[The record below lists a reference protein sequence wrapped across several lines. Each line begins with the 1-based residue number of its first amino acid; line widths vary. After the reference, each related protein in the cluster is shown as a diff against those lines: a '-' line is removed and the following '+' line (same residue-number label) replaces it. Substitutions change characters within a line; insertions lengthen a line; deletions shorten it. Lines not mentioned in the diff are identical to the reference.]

1 MLTWLLKMLLQIERR
16 ASYRR
21 AMKQAITRALRSGAI
36 GIKFPV
42 QEDSGAEIAR
52 EEWYREGRL
61 PLQTLRADIDF
72 GFTEANTTYGKIG
85 VKVWIFKGEVIKT
98 GEVLEG
104 VSSTK
109 VDNRKEETEAY
120 VDSEES

>member
-1 MLTWLLKMLLQIERR
+1 
-16 ASYRR
+16 
-21 AMKQAITRALRSGAI
+21 
-36 GIKFPV
+36 
-42 QEDSGAEIAR
+42 
-52 EEWYREGRL
+52 
-61 PLQTLRADIDF
+61 LQTLRADIDF